1 MYVDI
6 IYMTTITEGWEGRID
21 GPNGFMF
28 SVLLVKWQN
37 INSKQTDTLRK
48 YIFESLEPLQVI
60 QKDLEKTLKM
70 TLNLKSKN
78 TLYKSRRPKWG
89 KRGSKQEKKNRNII
103 K

>member
-1 MYVDI
+1 
-6 IYMTTITEGWEGRID
+6 MTTITEGWEGRID

-37 INSKQTDTLRK
+37 INSKPTDTLRK

-78 TLYKSRRPKWG
+78 TLYNLEGQNEG
-89 KRGSKQEKKNRNII
+89 KEDQNKKR
-103 K
+103 KTET